1 MERRMGRG
9 ATHNRTRHTLHHSS
23 RQPSIRFPFRKLPWM
38 GWTPLASRCRCTS
51 MGEEFK
57 YNSRERR
64 GIILGYVKNHP
75 ATFFRKIKKLNE
87 RCTQKVLVKI
97 PKIFS
102 GLIPSGCSRFENAM
116 YFFVMKNNG
125 EILSLKNL
133 WVFSKISI

>member
-1 MERRMGRG
+1 M
-9 ATHNRTRHTLHHSS
+9 NKFV
-23 RQPSIRFPFRKLPWM
+23 QVSIDC
-38 GWTPLASRCRCTS
+38 G
-51 MGEEFK
+51 
-57 YNSRERR
+57 SRERR

-97 PKIFS
+97 PKVFS

-125 EILSLKNL
+125 EILKQIFN
-133 WVFSKISI
+133 K